1 MRVLITGGAGFL
13 GSHIAEHLLKKG
25 DVKSPA
31 DLLLIDNLA
40 TGRRDNLANLKDVP
54 FIEGTVADRELVDR
68 AFDQLKPTHVIHSAA
83 AFKDPNNWKEDLD
96 TNMLGTAHVVQA
108 AKRHDVSRF
117 VYFQTALAY
126 GRAKS
131 PIKVETSYAPL
142 LSYSISKAGG
152 EYYTAIS
159 GLPWVSLRMANIYGP
174 RLFTGPQPIF
184 VKKLRA
190 GDACTIVNTRR
201 DFLDLRDFLLLM
213 DEVMRV
219 GGPVGAF
226 NVASGRDV
234 TIPQVFDMIVKGLGL
249 KEGEYKPPTIQ
260 EPAGEDLNSLLLDP
274 SLTTERFGW
283 TPKISV
289 ADGTAALVE
298 WYKAN
303 GVGETFT
310 HFVNKPAQQPSR

>member
-25 DVKSPA
+25 DVKSPS

-40 TGRRDNLANLKDVP
+40 TGRRDNLVNLPEVP
-54 FIEGTVADRELVDR
+54 FVEGSVADRELVDR
-68 AFDQLKPTHVIHSAA
+68 CFDQLKPTYVVHSAA
-83 AFKDPNNWKEDLD
+83 AFKDPSNWKEDID
-96 TNMLGTAHVVQA
+96 TNILGTAHVVQA
-108 AKRHDVSRF
+108 AKRYCVSRF

-126 GRAKS
+126 GRAQS
-131 PIKVETSYAPL
+131 PIKVETPYAPL
-142 LSYSISKAGG
+142 LSYSISKASG
-152 EYYTAIS
+152 EYYTAMS

-190 GDACTIVNTRR
+190 GEACTIVNTRR
-201 DFLDLRDFLLLM
+201 DFLDLRDFLRLM
-213 DEVMRV
+213 DKVMET
-219 GGPVGAF
+219 GGPTGAF

-234 TIPQVFDMIVKGLGL
+234 TIPQVFEMIVNGLGL
-249 KEGEYKPPTIQ
+249 KEGEYKSPTIQ

-274 SLTTERFGW
+274 SLTTEKFGW

-289 ADGTAALVE
+289 SEGTAELVE

-310 HFVNKPAQQPSR
+310 HFTNRK

>member
-13 GSHIAEHLLKKG
+13 GSHLAEHLLKKG
-25 DVKSPA
+25 AEVV
-31 DLLLIDNLA
+31 LIDNFA
-40 TGRRDNLANLKDVP
+40 TGRKENLANLAGAKFV
-54 FIEGTVADRELVDR
+54 EGSVANKALIDEC
-68 AFDQLKPTHVIHSAA
+68 FDKLKPTHVIHSAA
-83 AFKDPNNWKEDLD
+83 AFKDPNNWKEDID
-96 TNMLGTAHVVQA
+96 TNVLGTAHVVQA
-108 AKRHDVSRF
+108 SKRHDVNRL

-131 PIKVETSYAPL
+131 PIKVETDYAPL

-152 EYYTAIS
+152 EFYTAMS
-159 GLPWVSLRMANIYGP
+159 GLPWVSLRLANVYGP

-190 GDACTIVNTRR
+190 GEACTIVNTRR
-201 DFLDLRDFLLLM
+201 DFLDLRDFMILM
-213 DEVMRV
+213 DQVLE
-219 GGPVGAF
+219 VGAPTGAY
-226 NVASGRDV
+226 NVASGRDI
-234 TIPQVFDMIVKGLGL
+234 TIPQLFDMIVKGLGL
-249 KEGEYKPPTIQ
+249 KEGEYKPPTVQ

-274 SLTTERFGW
+274 SLTTEKFGW

-310 HFVNKPAQQPSR
+310 HFVNKKS

>member
-13 GSHIAEHLLKKG
+13 GSHLAEHLLKKG
-25 DVKSPA
+25 A
-31 DLLLIDNLA
+31 ELLLIDNFA
-40 TGRRDNLANLKDVP
+40 TGRKDNLANLKDVR
-54 FIEGTVADRELVDR
+54 FVEGSVADRALVDKC
-68 AFDQLKPTHVIHSAA
+68 FDELKPTHVIHSAA
-83 AFKDPNNWKEDLD
+83 AFKDPNNWVEDVD
-96 TNMLGTAHVVQA
+96 TNILGTVNVVQA
-108 AKRHDVSRF
+108 SQRHAVKRL

-131 PIKVETSYAPL
+131 PIKVETPYAPL

-152 EYYTAIS
+152 EYYTMMS
-159 GLPWVSLRMANIYGP
+159 GLPWVSLRLANVYGP

-184 VKKLRA
+184 FKKLRA

-201 DFLDLRDFLLLM
+201 DFLDLRDFLILM
-213 DEVMRV
+213 DKVMEV
-219 GGPVGAF
+219 GGPTGAF
-226 NVASGRDV
+226 NVASGKDI
-234 TIPQVFDMIVKGLGL
+234 TIPQLFDFIVKGMGL
-249 KEGEYKPPTIQ
+249 KAGEYTPPVVQ

-274 SLTTERFGW
+274 SLTTEKFGW

-289 ADGTAALVE
+289 VDGTQALIE

-310 HFVNKPAQQPSR
+310 HFQNTRPSK